1 MSPIA
6 MREAW
11 DELLWLGLH
20 GKTMQTGAYS
30 SLGMNCHASFMPRE
44 ENQMPDFKFPD
55 GVREIRNVMGWI
67 LLCRPGR
74 RIHVTR
80 IPQEKKVLS
89 GFRRKYTY
97 RFTPPRCVVPYL
109 SNSVRSESPNC
120 FVILSCRQIYTSRK
134 LHCN

>member
-80 IPQEKKVLS
+80 IPQEKKDFDVSIRTELPPHVAW
-89 GFRRKYTY
+89 FRICRIQYG
-97 RFTPPRCVVPYL
+97 
-109 SNSVRSESPNC
+109 PNRPT
-120 FVILSCRQIYTSRK
+120 VS
-134 LHCN
+134 